1 MRYISTLFCIL
12 IIYSFSAY
20 HTFSFAQFTDFGD
33 TPLEAEHLNIEQG
46 LSQSTVLSILQDQ
59 KGFMWFGTQDGLNR
73 YDAYKFK
80 VFKLQRGDSTSLP
93 DNTIQTLFQ
102 SRDGTIWV
110 GTNEGL
116 SIYNLDFDN
125 FTTYSNQLKNKK
137 SISNNDINTITEDT
151 TGVIWVG
158 TKNGLNKFDR
168 KTKSFE
174 RYFADGKMGSI
185 PANEITAL
193 HTDKKGN
200 IWIGTTNGVA
210 RYQSKT
216 NNFKVFFADST
227 FSTLPNGYITCF
239 FEDRFKAIW
248 MGTKNGIGRY
258 NRLGDNISEYKASPL
273 PIAGIEQDEEGN
285 LWIISETELG
295 KFDQNNHTYKRQN
308 IGNTFENY
316 GAFKAIVKSK
326 SGLLWIGTNKN
337 GIFKVNTRTK
347 QFKTFRHNPES
358 ANSLPPAWVWSIENS
373 DKNNL
378 WVGTADGWSYLNVS
392 KDSAFNY
399 STFFSSFQN
408 PSTRDVTSLLNE
420 GDSVLWG
427 AVTNNGIVRATLDKK
442 THIPLEF
449 QTFIAKEN
457 DSLQKSPSGNKVS
470 TLYKDSF
477 GKIWI
482 GTFNKGLNEIYEDTT
497 GNYLI
502 KPNNQ
507 KPNRWNSNSNKNEIP
522 LPKKYRFRYFA
533 HNKNDQTSLAANTVR
548 VIFED
553 RNRNLWIG
561 TEEGGL
567 SLAKRDSRGNII
579 SFESFSYKDDD
590 PKSISSNSV
599 RAIWEDESGYLWLG
613 TPNGLNRFDP
623 KTKQA
628 IHFGELEPKLSRVI
642 HGILGDKKENL
653 WLSTNNGILKFDIGD
668 SLVWEFNLEDGI
680 QSNEFNSGASHL
692 RKSDGM
698 MFFGGIGGLTMFHPD
713 TVKLNTYLPPVV
725 LTDFKI
731 FNKSVFVKDE
741 NNKGSPL
748 EHHISVVDEIVL
760 NYEDQVIT
768 FEFTALN
775 FLHPENN
782 RYSYRLEGFETD
794 WNEVNDRR
802 FASYTNLPKGNYRFV
817 VRAANNDGLWNNE
830 GASVKIRMRPPFW
843 ATWGFRI
850 AVFLLIAAGIWGIF
864 YLRTKGIREQNTKL
878 ENSVKERTGE
888 LLETTEELRVQR
900 DQLENAYANIRLLSD
915 IGRQITARL
924 FHKEIIQSVYDN
936 IQNVMPADAFGV
948 ALFDQEAN
956 CLSVSGFIEGGSVL
970 PFHVLDLSNR
980 NELAVKSFNE
990 QREIIIHN
998 IQQEYLKYM
1007 DEKPSAD
1014 FGKTTSSVVYLP
1026 LVLGERKIGVVTV
1039 QSYKENAFDTTHL
1052 SILRNLATYIV
1063 IALDNSQAYTKIE
1076 AQKHEI
1082 DENRIA
1088 LQHKNKDIT
1097 DSINYAKRIQHAL
1110 LPPLSILKNA
1120 FESFV
1125 LFLPRDIVSGDFYW
1139 FTQKDGKTVI
1149 AAIDCTGHGVPGA
1162 FMSIIAETH
1171 LDRIVNVMGVTS
1183 PALILEEL
1191 DKAVRNTLRQNETQ
1205 SRDGM
1210 DMSIC
1215 TIDKANNTVIFGGA
1229 KNPLIHISSGNVE
1242 QIKGNVRGI
1251 GGYSRKYLKK
1261 TPTFKEHFIQ
1271 VNEPTSFYMFS
1282 DGYQD
1287 QFGGKKDEK
1296 FMKKRFRQVLRDI
1309 YAEDMD
1315 AQRQLLERGFIRW
1328 KGQRQ
1333 QIDDVLVIG
1342 FKMG

>member
-1 MRYISTLFCIL
+1 MKYMRYVCTLFCIL
-12 IIYSFSAY
+12 IIYSVHAYFNFS
-20 HTFSFAQFTDFGD
+20 SAQFSDFGD

-73 YDAYKFK
+73 YDAYNFK
-80 VFKLQRGDSTSLP
+80 IFKLQRRDSTSLP
-93 DNTIQTLFQ
+93 DNNIQTLFQ
-102 SRDGTIWV
+102 SKDGTIWV
-110 GTNEGL
+110 GTERGF
-116 SIYNLDFDN
+116 SMYNLDFDN
-125 FTTYSNQLKNKK
+125 FTNYTYQSKNKK
-137 SISNNDINTITEDT
+137 SISNDDINAITEDI

-174 RYFADGKMGSI
+174 RFYADGKHNSI
-185 PANEITAL
+185 PNNEITAL
-193 HTDKKGN
+193 HTDKNGN
-200 IWIGTTNGVA
+200 VWIGTRNGAA
-210 RYQSKT
+210 RYQPKT
-216 NNFKVFFADST
+216 NNFKVYLSDST
-227 FSTLPNGYITCF
+227 FSTLPNGHVTCF

-248 MGTKNGIGRY
+248 IGTQNGIGRY
-258 NRLGDNISEYKASPL
+258 NRLGDNISSYKASPL
-273 PIAGIEQDEEGN
+273 AIRGMEQDEDGN
-285 LWIISETELG
+285 LWIMSPMELG
-295 KFDQNNHTYKRQN
+295 KFDQNTHTYKRQN
-308 IGNTFENY
+308 IGNTFDNY
-316 GAFKAIVKSK
+316 GTFNVIEKSK

-347 QFKTFRHNPES
+347 QFKTFRHNPE
-358 ANSLPPAWVWSIENS
+358 NPTSLPPAWVWSIENS
-373 DKNNL
+373 DYNNL
-378 WVGTADGWSYLNVS
+378 WIGTADGWSYLDVA

-408 PSTRDVTSLLNE
+408 PTNRDITALLNE

-427 AVTNNGIVRATLDKK
+427 AVLGNGLVRATLNKQ
-442 THIPLEF
+442 THIPSEF
-449 QTFIAKEN
+449 QTFIAKPN
-457 DSLQKSPSGNKVS
+457 DSLQKSPSGNRIS
-470 TLYKDSF
+470 TMYKDSF
-477 GKIWI
+477 DKIWI
-482 GTFNKGLNEIYEDTT
+482 GTFLEGLNEVYEDTT
-497 GNYLI
+497 GNYLLI
-502 KPNNQ
+502 ENQ
-507 KPNRWNSNSNKNEIP
+507 KDSRFNKNKPQRII
-522 LPKKYRFRYFA
+522 PKKYRFRYFR
-533 HNKNDQTSLAANTVR
+533 HNKKDKNSLAGSSVR

-553 RNRNLWIG
+553 RKGNLWIG

-567 SLAKRDSRGNII
+567 SLAKRDGYGSIL
-579 SFESFSYKDDD
+579 SFENFSYKDDD
-590 PKSISSNSV
+590 PQSISSNAI
-599 RAIWEDESGYLWLG
+599 RTIWEDESGYLWLG

-623 KTKQA
+623 KTKKA
-628 IHFGELEPKLSRVI
+628 LHFGELEPKLSRVI

-668 SLVWEFNLEDGI
+668 SIVWEFNSKDGL
-680 QSNEFNSGASHL
+680 QSNEFNSGASYL

-713 TVKLNTYLPPVV
+713 TVKSNNYLPPVV

-731 FNKSVFVKDE
+731 FNKSVPVRDG
-741 NNKGSPL
+741 NNKDSPL
-748 EHHISVVDEIVL
+748 THHISVVDEIVL

-782 RYSYRLEGFETD
+782 RYSYRLEGFEEN

-802 FASYTNLPKGNYRFV
+802 FASYTNLPKGKYKFV

-830 GASVKIRMRPPFW
+830 GASVRIRMRPPFW
-843 ATWGFRI
+843 ATWVFRI
-850 AVFLLIAAGIWGIF
+850 ALTLLIASGLWGI
-864 YLRTKGIREQNTKL
+864 YYIRTKTIREQNQRL

-900 DQLENAYANIRLLSD
+900 DQLETAYANIRLLSD

-924 FHKEIIQSVYDN
+924 YHKEIIQSVYDN
-936 IQNVMPADAFGV
+936 LQKVMPADAFGV
-948 ALFDQEAN
+948 ALYDEDTH
-956 CLSVSGFIEGGSVL
+956 CLNISGFIENGIVL
-970 PFHVLDLSNR
+970 PFHVLDLNNK

-1007 DEKPSAD
+1007 DKPPQAE

-1026 LVLGERKIGVVTV
+1026 LVLGERKIGVITV
-1039 QSYKENAFDTTHL
+1039 QSYRENAFEITHL
-1052 SILRNLATYIV
+1052 SILRNLAIYIV

-1088 LQHKNKDIT
+1088 LQEKNKDIT

-1110 LPPLSILKNA
+1110 LPPLSILKND
-1120 FESFV
+1120 FEAFV

-1139 FTQKDGKTVI
+1139 FTQKDNKTII

-1171 LDRIVNVMGVTS
+1171 LDRIINVMGITS

-1191 DKAVRNTLRQNETQ
+1191 DKAVRTTLRQNETQ

-1215 TIDKANNTVIFGGA
+1215 MIDKEDNTVTFGGA
-1229 KNPLIHISSGNVE
+1229 KNPLIYISNGNVE
-1242 QIKGNVRGI
+1242 QLKGNIRGI

-1261 TPTFKEHFIQ
+1261 TPTFKEHFIR
-1271 VNEPTSFYMFS
+1271 VTEPTSFYMFS

-1309 YAEDMD
+1309 HAEDMS
-1315 AQRQLLERGFIRW
+1315 AQKQLLERGFIRW

>member
-1 MRYISTLFCIL
+1 MRYIRLLFCIL

-20 HTFSFAQFTDFGD
+20 SNFSFAQFTDFGN
-33 TPLEAEHLNIEQG
+33 TPLEAEHLSIDQG

-80 VFKLQRGDSTSLP
+80 VFKLQRGDTTSLP
-93 DNTIQTLFQ
+93 NNNIQTLFQ
-102 SRDGTIWV
+102 SKDGTIWV
-110 GTNEGL
+110 GTEAGV
-116 SIYNLDFDN
+116 SKYNLDFDN
-125 FTTYSNQLKNKK
+125 FTNYAYQAKNNK
-137 SISNNDINTITEDT
+137 SLSHDDVNAITEDT
-151 TGVIWVG
+151 TGIIWVG
-158 TKNGLNKFDR
+158 TQNGLNKFDR
-168 KTKSFE
+168 KNKTFE
-174 RYFADGKMGSI
+174 RFYADGKPNSI
-185 PANEITAL
+185 PHNAITAL

-200 IWIGTTNGVA
+200 VWIGTENGVA
-210 RYQSKT
+210 RYQPKT
-216 NNFKVFFADST
+216 NNFRVFLADST
-227 FSTLPNGYITCF
+227 FSTLPNGQVTCF
-239 FEDRFKAIW
+239 FEDRFKALWI
-248 MGTKNGIGRY
+248 GTKDGIGRY
-258 NRLGDNISEYKASPL
+258 NRLGDNISEYKASPF
-273 PIAGIEQDEEGN
+273 PIEGIEQDEDGD
-285 LWIISETELG
+285 LWIISVSELG
-295 KFDQNNHTYKRQN
+295 KFNQNNHTYTRQN
-308 IGNTFENY
+308 IGNTFDNY
-316 GAFKAIVKSK
+316 GSFRAIAKSK

-347 QFKTFRHNPES
+347 QFKTFRHNPENP
-358 ANSLPPAWVWSIENS
+358 NSLPPAWVWSIENS

-378 WVGTADGWSYLNVS
+378 WVGTADGWSYLNTA

-408 PSTRDVTSLLNE
+408 PNNRDVVASLNE

-427 AVTNNGIVRATLDKK
+427 AVINNGIFRATLDKK
-442 THIPLEF
+442 THIPIDF
-449 QTFIAKEN
+449 QTFVAKGN
-457 DSLQKSPSGNKVS
+457 DSLNTSPSGNIIY
-470 TLYKDSF
+470 TMYKDSY

-482 GTFNKGLNEIYEDTT
+482 GTLGKGLNEVYEDRTE
-497 GNYLI
+497 NYLET
-502 KPNNQ
+502 K
-507 KPNRWNSNSNKNEIP
+507 KDTT
-522 LPKKYRFRYFA
+522 KKYRFRYFT
-533 HNKNDQTSLAANTVR
+533 HNKNDATSLAGGSVR
-548 VIFED
+548 TIFED

-561 TEEGGL
+561 TEEGGI
-567 SLAKRDSRGNII
+567 SLAKRDSKGNIL
-579 SFESFSYKDDD
+579 SFENFSYKDDD
-590 PKSISSNSV
+590 PTSISSNSI
-599 RAIWEDESGYLWLG
+599 RTIWEDESGYLWLG

-623 KTKQA
+623 RTKKA
-628 IHFGELEPKLSRVI
+628 LHFGELDQKLGRVI

-653 WLSTNNGILKFDIGD
+653 WMSTNNGILKFDIGD
-668 SLVWEFNLEDGI
+668 SIVWEFNIEDGI

-692 RKSDGM
+692 RKNDGM

-713 TVKLNTYLPPVV
+713 TVKSNNYLPPVV
-725 LTDFKI
+725 LTDFKV
-731 FNKSVFVKDE
+731 FNKSVPVRDE
-741 NNKGSPL
+741 NNKDSPL
-748 EHHISVVDEIVL
+748 EHHISVVDEITL
-760 NYEDQVIT
+760 DYEDQVIT

-782 RYSYRLEGFETD
+782 RYSYRLEGFEEN

-802 FASYTNLPKGNYRFV
+802 FASYTNLPKGEYKFV

-843 ATWGFRI
+843 NTWGFRI
-850 AVFLLIAAGIWGIF
+850 VVILIIAGGFWSIYYF
-864 YLRTKGIREQNTKL
+864 RTKSIRERNVKL

-915 IGRQITARL
+915 IGRQITASL
-924 FHKEIIQSVYDN
+924 HHKEIIKAVYEN
-936 IQNVMPADAFGV
+936 IQKVMPADAFGV
-948 ALFDQEAN
+948 ALFDEDAN
-956 CLSVSGFIEGGSVL
+956 YLTVSGFIENGNVL
-970 PFHVLDLSNR
+970 PFHVLDLNDK

-990 QREIIIHN
+990 QREVIIHN

-1007 DEKPSAD
+1007 EEKPSPN

-1026 LVLGERKIGVVTV
+1026 LVLGERKIGVVSV

-1063 IALDNSQAYTKIE
+1063 IALDNSQAYTQIAE
-1076 AQKHEI
+1076 QKHEI
-1082 DENRIA
+1082 DENRTA
-1088 LQHKNKDIT
+1088 LQEKNKHIT

-1110 LPPLSILKNA
+1110 LPPLSILKDA
-1120 FESFV
+1120 FEAFV

-1139 FTQKDGKTVI
+1139 FTEREGKTII

-1171 LDRIVNVMGVTS
+1171 LDRIVNVMGVMT
-1183 PALILEEL
+1183 PAMILEEL
-1191 DKAVRNTLRQNETQ
+1191 DKSVRKTLRQNETQ

-1215 TIDKANNTVIFGGA
+1215 VIDKQNNTVTFGGA
-1229 KNPLIHISSGNVE
+1229 KNPLIYIQNGNVK
-1242 QIKGNVRGI
+1242 QQKGDIRGI
-1251 GGYSRKYLKK
+1251 GGYSRKYLKN
-1261 TPTFKEHFIQ
+1261 TPTFKDHIIQ
-1271 VNEPTSFYMFS
+1271 VTEPTSFYIFS

-1287 QFGGKKDEK
+1287 QFGGKHDDK

-1309 YAEDMD
+1309 YAEDME
-1315 AQRQLLERGFIRW
+1315 AQRQLLERGFMRW

>member
-1 MRYISTLFCIL
+1 MRYACTLFCIL
-12 IIYSFSAY
+12 IVYSFSI
-20 HTFSFAQFTDFGD
+20 FSNSSFAQFTDFGD
-33 TPLEAEHLNIEQG
+33 TPLEAEHLSIDQG

-80 VFKLQRGDSTSLP
+80 LFKSQRGDSTSLP
-93 DNTIQTLFQ
+93 DNNIQTLFQ
-102 SRDGTIWV
+102 SKDGTIWV
-110 GTNEGL
+110 GTEAGL

-125 FTTYSNQLKNKK
+125 FTSYRYQGAHKK
-137 SISNNDINTITEDT
+137 SISNDDVSAITEDT
-151 TGVIWVG
+151 TGVIWIG
-158 TKNGLNKFDR
+158 TKKGLNKFDR
-168 KTKSFE
+168 KTKTFE
-174 RYFADGKMGSI
+174 RYFADGKTNSI
-185 PANEITAL
+185 PDNEITAL
-193 HTDKKGN
+193 YTDKKGN
-200 IWIGTTNGVA
+200 VWIGTQNGVA
-210 RYQSKT
+210 RYQPKT
-216 NNFKVFFADST
+216 NNFKVFLADST
-227 FSTLPNGYITCF
+227 FSSLPNGHITCF
-239 FEDRFKAIW
+239 FEDRFKALWI
-248 MGTKNGIGRY
+248 GTKNGIGRY
-258 NRLGDNISEYKASPL
+258 NRLSDNMSSYKASPL
-273 PIAGIEQDEEGN
+273 AIEGIEQDEDGN
-285 LWIISETELG
+285 LWIISALELG
-295 KFDQNNHTYKRQN
+295 KFNQNNHTYKRQN

-316 GAFKAIVKSK
+316 GSFNVITRSK

-337 GIFKVNTRTK
+337 GIFKINTRTK
-347 QFKTFRHNPES
+347 QFKTFRHNPENQ
-358 ANSLPPAWVWSIENS
+358 NSLPPAWVWSITNS

-378 WVGTADGWSYLNVS
+378 WIGTADGWSYLNVT

-408 PSTRDVTSLLNE
+408 PNTRDVTALLNE

-427 AVTNNGIVRATLDKK
+427 SVLKNGLFRATLDKQ
-442 THIPLEF
+442 THIPLDF
-449 QTFIAKEN
+449 QTFVANEN
-457 DSLQKSPSGNKVS
+457 DFLQQSPSGNRI
-470 TLYKDSF
+470 TTIYKDSF
-477 GKIWI
+477 GKIWV
-482 GTFNKGLNEIYEDTT
+482 GTFQKGLNEIYEDTT
-497 GNYLI
+497 GNHLNFEKI
-502 KPNNQ
+502 N
-507 KPNRWNSNSNKNEIP
+507 
-522 LPKKYRFRYFA
+522 PKKYRFRYFI
-533 HNKNDQTSLAANTVR
+533 HDKNNAASLAGSSVR
-548 VIFED
+548 IIFED
-553 RNRNLWIG
+553 RNKNLWIG

-567 SLAKRDSRGNII
+567 SLAKRDSKGNIL
-579 SFESFSYKDDD
+579 SFENFSYKDDD
-590 PKSISSNSV
+590 PTSISSNAI
-599 RAIWEDESGYLWLG
+599 RTIWEDASGYLWLG

-623 KTKQA
+623 KTKKA
-628 IHFGELEPKLSRVI
+628 LHFGELDIKLSRVI
-642 HGILGDKKENL
+642 HGVLGDKKENL
-653 WLSTNNGILKFDIGD
+653 WLSTNNGILKFDVGD
-668 SLVWEFNLEDGI
+668 SIVWEFNLEDGI
-680 QSNEFNSGASHL
+680 QSNEFNSGASYL
-692 RKSDGM
+692 RKNDGM

-713 TVKLNTYLPPVV
+713 TVKSNNYLPPVV

-731 FNKSVFVKDE
+731 FNKSVAVRDA
-741 NNKGSPL
+741 NNEDSPL
-748 EHHISVVDEIVL
+748 THHISVVDEIIL
-760 NYEDQVIT
+760 DYEDQVIT

-782 RYSYRLEGFETD
+782 RYSYRLEGFEEN

-802 FASYTNLPKGNYRFV
+802 FASYTNLPKGEYKFV

-843 ATWGFRI
+843 ATLGFRVAVILVI
-850 AVFLLIAAGIWGIF
+850 ASGLWTIYYF
-864 YLRTKGIREQNTKL
+864 RTKSIREQNTKL

-924 FHKEIIQSVYDN
+924 HHKEIIQSVYDN
-936 IQNVMPADAFGV
+936 IQKVMPADAFGV
-948 ALFDQEAN
+948 ALFDEDAN
-956 CLSVSGFIEGGSVL
+956 CLTVSGFIENGNVL
-970 PFHVLDLSNR
+970 PFHILDLNDKS
-980 NELAVKSFNE
+980 ELAVKSFSE

-998 IQQEYLKYM
+998 VQQEYLKYM
-1007 DEKPSAD
+1007 EEKPHPD

-1026 LVLGERKIGVVTV
+1026 LVLAERKIGVITA
-1039 QSYKENAFDTTHL
+1039 QSYKENAFDSEHL

-1082 DENRIA
+1082 DENRIS
-1088 LQHKNKDIT
+1088 LESKNKDIT

-1110 LPPLSILKNA
+1110 LPPLSILKDA
-1120 FESFV
+1120 FEAFV

-1139 FTQKDGKTVI
+1139 FTEKEGKTIV

-1171 LDRIVNVMGVTS
+1171 LDRIINVMGIMS

-1215 TIDKANNTVIFGGA
+1215 VIDKNNNEVVFGGA
-1229 KNPLIHISSGNVE
+1229 KNPLIYIQNGNVE
-1242 QIKGNVRGI
+1242 QVKGDIRGI

-1261 TPTFKEHFIQ
+1261 TPTFKEHVIK
-1271 VNEPTSFYMFS
+1271 VNEPTSFYIFS

-1287 QFGGKKDEK
+1287 QFGGKHDEK

-1309 YAEDMD
+1309 HAEDMD

>member
-1 MRYISTLFCIL
+1 MRYVCTLFCIL
-12 IIYSFSAY
+12 VIYNFSAY
-20 HTFSFAQFTDFGD
+20 FNLSFAQFTDFGD

-59 KGFMWFGTQDGLNR
+59 KGFMWFGTNDGLNR

-80 VFKLQRGDSTSLP
+80 IFKLQRGDTTSLP
-93 DNTIQTLFQ
+93 DNNIQTLFQ
-102 SRDGTIWV
+102 SKDGTIWV
-110 GTNEGL
+110 GTEAGL
-116 SIYNLDFDN
+116 SQYNLDFDN
-125 FTTYSNQLKNKK
+125 FTNYAYQAKNKK
-137 SISNNDINTITEDT
+137 SLSNDNVSTISEDT
-151 TGVIWVG
+151 TGIIWIG
-158 TKNGLNKFDR
+158 TKKGLNKFDR
-168 KTKSFE
+168 KTKTFT
-174 RYFADGKMGSI
+174 RFYADGKPNSI
-185 PANEITAL
+185 PSNDITAI

-200 IWIGTTNGVA
+200 VWIGTQNGVA
-210 RYQSKT
+210 RYQPKT
-216 NNFKVFFADST
+216 NNFKVFLSDST
-227 FSTLPNGYITCF
+227 FSTLPNGHVTCF
-239 FEDRFKAIW
+239 FEDRFKALWI
-248 MGTKNGIGRY
+248 GTRKGIGRY
-258 NRLGDNISEYKASPL
+258 NRLGDNISSYTASPY
-273 PIAGIEQDEEGN
+273 PIEGMEQDEDGN
-285 LWIISETELG
+285 LWIISVLELG
-295 KFDQNNHTYKRQN
+295 KFNQTNHTYKRQN
-308 IGNTFENY
+308 IGTTFENY
-316 GAFKAIVKSK
+316 GSFTSLIKSRA
-326 SGLLWIGTNKN
+326 GLLWIGTNKN
-337 GIFKVNTRTK
+337 GVFKVNTRTK
-347 QFKTFRHNPES
+347 QFKTFRHNPE
-358 ANSLPPAWVWSIENS
+358 NPNTLPPSWVWSIENS
-373 DKNNL
+373 DRNNL
-378 WVGTADGWSYLNVS
+378 WIGTADGWSYLNVT

-408 PSTRDVTSLLNE
+408 PSNRDVTALLNE
-420 GDSVLWG
+420 GDSILWAAVL
-427 AVTNNGIVRATLDKK
+427 NNGIVRTTLDKQ

-449 QTFIAKEN
+449 QTFVVKPN
-457 DSLQKSPSGNKVS
+457 DSLQSSPSGNIIY
-470 TLYKDSF
+470 TMYKDSF
-477 GKIWI
+477 NKIWI
-482 GTFNKGLNEIYEDTT
+482 GTLGKGLNEIYEDTT

-502 KPNNQ
+502 RLARQ
-507 KPNRWNSNSNKNEIP
+507 KTNPWNSNNSETPI
-522 LPKKYRFRYFA
+522 PKKYRFKYFT
-533 HNKNDQTSLAANTVR
+533 HNKNDKKSLAGNTVR

-553 RNRNLWIG
+553 RNKNLWVG
-561 TEEGGL
+561 TDAAGL
-567 SLAKRDSRGNII
+567 CLAKRDGYGNIL
-579 SFESFSYKDDD
+579 SFENYTYKDDD
-590 PKSISSNSV
+590 PTSISSTSI
-599 RAIWEDESGYLWLG
+599 RTIWEDESGYLWLG

-623 KTKQA
+623 KTKKA
-628 IHFGELEPKLSRVI
+628 LHFGELDPKLSRVI

-668 SLVWEFNLEDGI
+668 SLVWEFNIEDGI

-713 TVKLNTYLPPVV
+713 TVKSNSYVPPVV

-731 FNKSVFVKDE
+731 FNKSVAVRDE
-741 NNKGSPL
+741 NNKDSPL
-748 EHHISVVDEIVL
+748 EHHISVVEEIVL
-760 NYEDQVIT
+760 DYEDQVIT

-782 RYSYRLEGFETD
+782 RYSYRLEGFEEE

-802 FASYTNLPKGNYRFV
+802 FASYTNLPKGEYRFV

-830 GASVKIRMRPPFW
+830 GASVRVRMRPPYW
-843 ATWGFRI
+843 ATWWFRTIITLAI
-850 AVFLLIAAGIWGIF
+850 ASGLWGIYYF
-864 YLRTKGIREQNTKL
+864 RTKAIREQNLKL

-924 FHKEIIQSVYDN
+924 YHKEIIQSVYDN
-936 IQNVMPADAFGV
+936 IQKVMPADAFGV
-948 ALFDQEAN
+948 ALFDEEAN
-956 CLSVSGFIEGGSVL
+956 YLTVSGFIENGNVL
-970 PFHVLDLSNR
+970 PFHVLDLNDKT
-980 NELAVKSFNE
+980 ELAVKSFNE

-1007 DEKPSAD
+1007 EEEPSPS

-1026 LVLGERKIGVVTV
+1026 LVLGERKIGVVSV
-1039 QSYKENAFDTTHL
+1039 QSYKQNAFDSDHL

-1082 DENRIA
+1082 DENRIV

-1110 LPPLSILKNA
+1110 LPPLSILKDA
-1120 FESFV
+1120 LESFV

-1139 FTQKDGKTVI
+1139 FTERENKIII

-1171 LDRIVNVMGVTS
+1171 LDRIVNTIGLTS
-1183 PALILEEL
+1183 PALILDEL
-1191 DKAVRNTLRQNETQ
+1191 DQAVRNTLRQNETQ

-1215 TIDKANNTVIFGGA
+1215 VVDKQRRTVTFSGA
-1229 KNPLIHISSGNVE
+1229 KNPLIYIENGNVT

-1251 GGYSRKYLKK
+1251 GGYSRKYLLK
-1261 TPTFKEHFIQ
+1261 TPSFKEQ
-1271 VNEPTSFYMFS
+1271 VIYVTEPTSFYIFS

-1287 QFGGKKDEK
+1287 QFGGKNDEK
-1296 FMKKRFRQVLRDI
+1296 FMKKRFRQVLKDI
-1309 YAEDMD
+1309 HAEDMD
-1315 AQRQLLERGFIRW
+1315 AQKQLLERGFVRW
-1328 KGQRQ
+1328 KGERQ

>member
-1 MRYISTLFCIL
+1 MKYTRYVCTLFCIL
-12 IIYSFSAY
+12 VIYSFLAY
-20 HTFSFAQFTDFGD
+20 FNFSVAQFTDFGD
-33 TPLEAEHLNIEQG
+33 TPLEAEHLSIEQG

-93 DNTIQTLFQ
+93 DNNIQTLFQ
-102 SRDGTIWV
+102 SKDGTIWV
-110 GTNEGL
+110 GTEAGL
-116 SIYNLDFDN
+116 SMYNLDFDN
-125 FTTYSNQLKNKK
+125 FTNYANQSKNKK
-137 SISNNDINTITEDT
+137 SLSHDDVSAITEDT
-151 TGVIWVG
+151 TGIIWVG

-168 KTKSFE
+168 KTKTFT
-174 RYFADGKMGSI
+174 RYFADGKSNSI
-185 PANEITAL
+185 PNNDITAL

-200 IWIGTTNGVA
+200 VWIGTENGVA
-210 RYQSKT
+210 RYQPKT
-216 NNFKVFFADST
+216 NNFKVFLADST
-227 FSTLPNGYITCF
+227 FSSLPDGRITCF
-239 FEDRFKAIW
+239 FEDRFKALWI
-248 MGTKNGIGRY
+248 GTKDGIGRY
-258 NRLGDNISEYKASPL
+258 NRLSDDISSYKASPQA
-273 PIAGIEQDEEGN
+273 IEGIEQDEDGN
-285 LWIISETELG
+285 LWIISVSELG
-295 KFDQNNHTYKRQN
+295 KFNQNNHTYKRQN
-308 IGNTFENY
+308 IGNTFDNY
-316 GAFKAIVKSK
+316 GAFRAIVKSK

-347 QFKTFRHNPES
+347 QFKTFRHNPE
-358 ANSLPPAWVWSIENS
+358 NPYSLPPAWVWSIE
-373 DKNNL
+373 DAGKNNL
-378 WVGTADGWSYLNVS
+378 WVGTADGWSYLSVA

-408 PSTRDVTSLLNE
+408 PNTRDVSALLNE

-427 AVTNNGIVRATLDKK
+427 AVLQNGVFRATLDKN
-442 THIPLEF
+442 THIPLDF
-449 QTFIAKEN
+449 QTFIAKSN
-457 DSLQKSPSGNKVS
+457 DSLNASPSGNIIY
-470 TLYKDSF
+470 TMYKDSF

-482 GTFNKGLNEIYEDTT
+482 GTLGKGLNEVYEDRTE
-497 GNYLI
+497 NYL
-502 KPNNQ
+502 
-507 KPNRWNSNSNKNEIP
+507 NSTNLTS
-522 LPKKYRFRYFA
+522 KKYRFRYFT
-533 HNKNDQTSLAANTVR
+533 HNKDDKNSLAGASVR
-548 VIFED
+548 TIFED
-553 RNRNLWIG
+553 RKRNLWIG

-567 SLAKRDSRGNII
+567 SLAKRDNKGNII
-579 SFESFSYKDDD
+579 SFENFSYKDND
-590 PKSISSNSV
+590 PTSISSNAI
-599 RAIWEDESGYLWLG
+599 RTIWEDESGYLWLG

-623 KTKQA
+623 KTKKA
-628 IHFGELEPKLSRVI
+628 LHFGELDPKLSRVI

-668 SLVWEFNLEDGI
+668 SIVWEFNIEDGI

-713 TVKLNTYLPPVV
+713 TVKSNTYLPPVV

-731 FNKSVFVKDE
+731 FNKSVPVRDE
-741 NNKGSPL
+741 NNKDSPL
-748 EHHISVVDEIVL
+748 TRHISIVDEIIL
-760 NYEDQVIT
+760 DYEDQVIT

-782 RYSYRLEGFETD
+782 RYSYRLEGFETE

-802 FASYTNLPKGNYRFV
+802 FASYTNLPKGEYKFV

-830 GASVKIRMRPPFW
+830 GASVRVIMRPPYW

-850 AVFLLIAAGIWGIF
+850 VVILIIASGLWGIYYF
-864 YLRTKGIREQNTKL
+864 RTKAIREQNVKL

-924 FHKEIIQSVYDN
+924 HHKEIIQSVYDN
-936 IQNVMPADAFGV
+936 IQNVMPTDAFGV
-948 ALFDQEAN
+948 ALYDEDAN
-956 CLSVSGFIEGGSVL
+956 YLTVSGFIENGNVL
-970 PFHVLDLSNR
+970 PFHVLDLHVKND
-980 NELAVKSFNE
+980 LAVKCFNE
-990 QREIIIHN
+990 QRE
-998 IQQEYLKYM
+998 YLKYM
-1007 DEKPSAD
+1007 EEKPSPD
-1014 FGKTTSSVVYLP
+1014 FGKSTNSVVYLP

-1039 QSYKENAFDTTHL
+1039 QSYKENAYDTTHL

-1076 AQKHEI
+1076 AQKQEI
-1082 DENRIA
+1082 DENRTI
-1088 LQHKNKDIT
+1088 LQERNKDIT

-1110 LPPLSILKNA
+1110 LPPVSILKNA
-1120 FESFV
+1120 FEAFV

-1139 FTQKDGKTVI
+1139 FTQKEGKTII

-1171 LDRIVNVMGVTS
+1171 LDRIINVMGITS
-1183 PALILEEL
+1183 PAKILDEL
-1191 DKAVRNTLRQNETQ
+1191 DKAVRTTLRQNETQ

-1210 DMSIC
+1210 DLSLC
-1215 TIDKANNTVIFGGA
+1215 VIDKENQTVTFGGA
-1229 KNPLIHISSGNVE
+1229 KNPLIYITDNGTVN
-1242 QIKGNVRGI
+1242 QLKGDVRGI
-1251 GGYSRKYLKK
+1251 GGYSRKYLMK
-1261 TPTFKEHFIQ
+1261 TPTFKEQ
-1271 VNEPTSFYMFS
+1271 VVHVTEPTVFYIFS

-1287 QFGGKKDEK
+1287 QFGGKQDEK
-1296 FMKKRFRQVLRDI
+1296 FMKKRFRSVLKDI
-1309 YAEDMD
+1309 HAEDMD
-1315 AQRQLLERGFIRW
+1315 AQRQLLERGFMRW

>member
-1 MRYISTLFCIL
+1 MKYTRYVCTLFCIL
-12 IIYSFSAY
+12 VIYSFSAY
-20 HTFSFAQFTDFGD
+20 FNFSFAQFTDFGD
-33 TPLEAEHLNIEQG
+33 TPLEAEHLSIEQG
-46 LSQSTVLSILQDQ
+46 LSQSTVFSILQDQ

-93 DNTIQTLFQ
+93 DNNIQTLFQ
-102 SRDGTIWV
+102 SKDGTVWV
-110 GTNEGL
+110 GTEAGL
-116 SIYNLDFDN
+116 SQYNLDFDN
-125 FTTYSNQLKNKK
+125 FTNYAYQAKNKK
-137 SISNNDINTITEDT
+137 SLSHDDVNAITEDT
-151 TGVIWVG
+151 TGIIWVG

-168 KTKSFE
+168 KTKTFE
-174 RYFADGKMGSI
+174 RFYADGKPNSI
-185 PANEITAL
+185 PHNEITAL

-200 IWIGTTNGVA
+200 VWIGTENGAA
-210 RYQSKT
+210 RYQPKT
-216 NNFKVFFADST
+216 NNFKVFLEDST
-227 FSTLPNGYITCF
+227 FSSLPDGHVTCF
-239 FEDRFKAIW
+239 FEDRFKALWI
-248 MGTKNGIGRY
+248 GTKDGIGRY
-258 NRLGDNISEYKASPL
+258 NRLGDNMSSYKASPL
-273 PIAGIEQDEEGN
+273 GIEGIEQDDDGN
-285 LWIISETELG
+285 LWIISTVELG
-295 KFDQNNHTYKRQN
+295 KFNQNNHTYKRQN

-316 GAFKAIVKSK
+316 GTFRAIVKSK

-337 GIFKVNTRTK
+337 GVFKANTRTK
-347 QFKTFRHNPES
+347 QFKTFRHNPENP
-358 ANSLPPAWVWSIENS
+358 NSLPPAWVWSIENS
-373 DKNNL
+373 DQNNL
-378 WVGTADGWSYLNVS
+378 WVGTADGWSYLNTA

-408 PSTRDVTSLLNE
+408 PSNRDVTALLNE

-427 AVTNNGIVRATLDKK
+427 AVMNNGIFRATLDKQ
-442 THIPLEF
+442 THIPLDF
-449 QTFIAKEN
+449 QTFVANEN
-457 DSLQKSPSGNKVS
+457 DTLNAVPSGNIIY
-470 TLYKDSF
+470 TMYKDSY

-482 GTFNKGLNEIYEDTT
+482 ETLGKGLNEVYQDTI
-497 GNYLI
+497 GNYL
-502 KPNNQ
+502 KT
-507 KPNRWNSNSNKNEIP
+507 KKDTT
-522 LPKKYRFRYFA
+522 KKYRFRYFT
-533 HNKNDQTSLAANTVR
+533 HNKNDKTSLAGGSVR
-548 VIFED
+548 TIFED
-553 RNRNLWIG
+553 RKRNLWIG

-567 SLAKRDSRGNII
+567 SLAKRDSKGNIL
-579 SFESFSYKDDD
+579 SFENFSYKDDD
-590 PKSISSNSV
+590 PTSISSNAI
-599 RAIWEDESGYLWLG
+599 RTIWEDESGYLWLG

-623 KTKQA
+623 KTKKA
-628 IHFGELEPKLSRVI
+628 IHFGEFDPKLSRVI

-668 SLVWEFNLEDGI
+668 SIVWEFNIEDGI

-713 TVKLNTYLPPVV
+713 TVKSNTYLPPVV

-731 FNKSVFVKDE
+731 FNKSVPVRDE
-741 NNKGSPL
+741 NNKKSPL
-748 EHHISVVDEIVL
+748 EHHISVVEEIVL
-760 NYEDQVIT
+760 DYEDQVIT

-782 RYSYRLEGFETD
+782 RYSYRLEGFEEN

-802 FASYTNLPKGNYRFV
+802 FASYTNLPKGEYRFV
-817 VRAANNDGLWNNE
+817 VRAANNDGLWNND
-830 GASVKIRMRPPFW
+830 GASVRIRMRPPFW
-843 ATWGFRI
+843 ATWWFRTIGVLAI
-850 AVFLLIAAGIWGIF
+850 ASGLWAVYYF
-864 YLRTKGIREQNTKL
+864 RTKSIREQNVKL

-924 FHKEIIQSVYDN
+924 DHKEIIQSVYEN
-936 IQNVMPADAFGV
+936 IQKVMPADAFGV
-948 ALFDQEAN
+948 ALFDEEAN
-956 CLSVSGFIEGGSVL
+956 YLTVSGFIENGNVL
-970 PFHVLDLSNR
+970 PFHVLDLNDK

-998 IQQEYLKYM
+998 TQQEYLKYM
-1007 DEKPSAD
+1007 EEKPSPS
-1014 FGKTTSSVVYLP
+1014 FGKTTTSVVYLP
-1026 LVLGERKIGVVTV
+1026 LSLGERKIGVVTA
-1039 QSYKENAFDTTHL
+1039 QSYRENAFDTTHL

-1076 AQKHEI
+1076 DQKYEI
-1082 DENRIA
+1082 DENRIV

-1110 LPPLSILKNA
+1110 LPPLSILKDA
-1120 FESFV
+1120 FEAFV

-1139 FTQKDGKTVI
+1139 FTQKEGKTIV

-1171 LDRIVNVMGVTS
+1171 LDRIINVMGIMS

-1191 DKAVRNTLRQNETQ
+1191 DKAVRTTLRQSETQ

-1215 TIDKANNTVIFGGA
+1215 VIDKENNTVTFGGA
-1229 KNPLIHISSGNVE
+1229 KNPLIYIQNGNVE
-1242 QIKGNVRGI
+1242 QVKGDIRGI

-1261 TPTFKEHFIQ
+1261 IATFKEHTIQ
-1271 VNEPTSFYMFS
+1271 VTQPTSFYIFS

-1287 QFGGKKDEK
+1287 QFGGKHDEK

-1309 YAEDMD
+1309 HAEEMD
-1315 AQRQLLERGFIRW
+1315 AQKQLLERGFIRW
-1328 KGQRQ
+1328 KGEHQ

-1342 FKMG
+1342 FKMGN